1 MSTPPQGPPPTGPT
15 PADWYPD
22 PEHPGQLRYW
32 DGSQW
37 TDHRSPAQGAS
48 PATVESQPGA
58 VNAPLATYS
67 GPPILVST
75 MNDVPGY
82 RITEVH
88 GEVFGLVV
96 RSRNVLSN
104 VGASFR
110 TVFGG
115 EARGYTQ
122 LLSDS
127 RQEAQARL
135 MQAVHDR
142 GGNAVIAMRFDANEI
157 ANMMSEIVAYGTA
170 VTIEKLDGKT

>member
-1 MSTPPQGPPPTGPT
+1 MSTPQTPST

-22 PEHPGQLRYW
+22 PENPGQLRYW
-32 DGSQW
+32 DGTQW
-37 TDHRSPAQGAS
+37 TEHRHPTQPGDAG
-48 PATVESQPGA
+48 TVESQPGA

-67 GPPILVST
+67 GPPILLTT

-82 RITEVH
+82 RVTEVH

-96 RSRNVLSN
+96 RSRNVFSN

-122 LLSDS
+122 LLADS

-135 MQAVHDR
+135 MQATHDR

-170 VTIEKLDGKT
+170 VTIEKIEGAG

>member
-1 MSTPPQGPPPTGPT
+1 MSTPPQAQPPTGAT
-15 PADWYPD
+15 PPDWYPD

-37 TDHRSPAQGAS
+37 TDHRSPALTMDPTS
-48 PATVESQPGA
+48 VESQPGA

-67 GPPILVST
+67 GPPILLST

-82 RITEVH
+82 RVTEVH

-96 RSRNVLSN
+96 RSRNVFSN

-142 GGNAVIAMRFDANEI
+142 GGNAVLAMRFDANEI

-170 VTIEKLDGKT
+170 VTIEKVDVQT

>member
-1 MSTPPQGPPPTGPT
+1 MSTPPQSPPPAGST

-22 PEHPGQLRYW
+22 PENPGQLRYW
-32 DGSQW
+32 DGNQW
-37 TDHRSPAQGAS
+37 TEHRSPVQGAS
-48 PATVESQPGA
+48 PSSVESQPGA

-67 GPPILVST
+67 GPPILLTT

-82 RITEVH
+82 RVTDVQ

-96 RSRNVLSN
+96 RSRNVFSN

-135 MQAVHDR
+135 MQATHDR
-142 GGNAVIAMRFDANEI
+142 GGNAVVAMRFDANEI
-157 ANMMSEIVAYGTA
+157 ANMMSEIVAYGTS
-170 VTIEKLDGKT
+170 VTIEKVDDSA

>member
-1 MSTPPQGPPPTGPT
+1 VSTPPQAPPPTGPT

-32 DGSQW
+32 DGSRW
-37 TDHRSPAQGAS
+37 TEHRAPAH
-48 PATVESQPGA
+48 PANAGTVESQPGA

-67 GPPILVST
+67 GPPILIST

-82 RITEVH
+82 RVTEVH

-96 RSRNVLSN
+96 RSRNVFSN

-135 MQAVHDR
+135 MQATHER

-170 VTIEKLDGKT
+170 VTIEKLDAGA

>member
-1 MSTPPQGPPPTGPT
+1 MSTPEQSPPPSGST

-22 PEHPGQLRYW
+22 PENPGQLRYW
-32 DGSQW
+32 DGNRW
-37 TDHRSPAQGAS
+37 TEHRSPSQAADAG
-48 PATVESQPGA
+48 TVQSQPGA

-67 GPPILVST
+67 GPPILLTT

-82 RITEVH
+82 RVTEVH

-96 RSRNVLSN
+96 RSRNVFSN

-127 RQEAQARL
+127 RREAQARL
-135 MQAVHDR
+135 MQATHER

-170 VTIEKLDGKT
+170 VTIEKLDGSG

>member
-1 MSTPPQGPPPTGPT
+1 MSTPSQTPPTGPV

-22 PEHPGQLRYW
+22 PENPGQLRYW
-32 DGSQW
+32 DGTQW
-37 TDHRSPAQGAS
+37 TEHRHPANQTDPS
-48 PATVESQPGA
+48 TVESQPGA

-67 GPPILVST
+67 GPPILLTT

-82 RITEVH
+82 RVTEVH

-96 RSRNVLSN
+96 RSRNVFSN

-122 LLSDS
+122 LLADS

-135 MQAVHDR
+135 MQATHDR

-170 VTIEKLDGKT
+170 VTIEKDEGGG

>member
-1 MSTPPQGPPPTGPT
+1 MSTPPQTPPPSGPT
-15 PADWYPD
+15 PPDWYPD
-22 PEHPGQLRYW
+22 PEQPGQLRYW

-37 TDHRSPAQGAS
+37 TEHRSPALTMD

-58 VNAPLATYS
+58 VNAPLAAYS

-75 MNDVPGY
+75 MNDVPGS
-82 RITEVH
+82 RAPQVH
-88 GEVFGLVV
+88 GEFFGLVG
-96 RSRNVLSN
+96 RSRNVFSN

-135 MQAVHDR
+135 LQAVPRRRRHT
-142 GGNAVIAMRFDANEI
+142 
-157 ANMMSEIVAYGTA
+157 GTA
-170 VTIEKLDGKT
+170 GPR

>member
-1 MSTPPQGPPPTGPT
+1 MSTPPQAPPPTGGT

-22 PEHPGQLRYW
+22 PHAPGQLRYW
-32 DGSQW
+32 DGAQW
-37 TDHRSPAQGAS
+37 TEHTSPGAANPTS
-48 PATVESQPGA
+48 IESQPGE
-58 VNAPLATYS
+58 VNAPLAQYS

-96 RSRNVLSN
+96 RSRNMFSN

-127 RQEAQARL
+127 RQEAVARL
-135 MQAVHDR
+135 MYAVHEK

-157 ANMMSEIVAYGTA
+157 ASVMSEIAAYGTA
-170 VTIEKLDGKT
+170 VTIEKI

>member
-1 MSTPPQGPPPTGPT
+1 MSTPPQAQPPTGAT
-15 PADWYPD
+15 PPDWYPD

-37 TDHRSPAQGAS
+37 TDHRSPALTMDPAS
-48 PATVESQPGA
+48 VESQPGA
-58 VNAPLATYS
+58 VNAPLAAYS

-82 RITEVH
+82 RVTEVH

-96 RSRNVLSN
+96 RSRNVFSN

-170 VTIEKLDGKT
+170 VTIEKLDDKH